1 MDQGLRSTPLG
12 QRGDEEAFQFLGRL
26 KNLGLGWGRQ
36 LGAEDAV
43 PEAAGDAEAVL
54 VIGEVV
60 LEVVLLE
67 CVPVGGEAVI
77 LVSMCNM
84 IRSSLFDIPLVVQE
98 VVRAVVADVSE
109 DATAVYCYS
118 SIPVVE
124 EDGVGQL
131 PEGCGEDEEEGGGH
145 DKTQAV
151 HGEVVV
157 DSVEQEV
164 CRDRHAVVG

>member
-12 QRGDEEAFQFLGRL
+12 QRGDEEAFRYLGRFE
-26 KNLGLGWGRQ
+26 NLGLGWRRQ

-67 CVPVGGEAVI
+67 CVPVGGETVI
-77 LVSMCNM
+77 LVSMCDTTIKENSFEDM
-84 IRSSLFDIPLVVQE
+84 PLVVQE
-98 VVRAVVADVSE
+98 VVRAIVADVSK
-109 DATAVYCYS
+109 DATAVYCHR

-124 EDGVGQL
+124 EDCVGQL
-131 PEGCGEDEEEGGGH
+131 PEGCGEDEE
-145 DKTQAV
+145 
-151 HGEVVV
+151 
-157 DSVEQEV
+157 
-164 CRDRHAVVG
+164 